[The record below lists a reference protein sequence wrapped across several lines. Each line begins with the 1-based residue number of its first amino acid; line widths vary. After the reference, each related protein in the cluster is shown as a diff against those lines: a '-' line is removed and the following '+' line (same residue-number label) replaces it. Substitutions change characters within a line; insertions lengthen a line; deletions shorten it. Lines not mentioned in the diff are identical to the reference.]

1 MDVSDITPELEQ
13 LDVDMD
19 KLQEALQPLL
29 GDMGDISSKLPL
41 LDKAKLYVLVSYAL
55 ESIIFSSLRLNGV
68 DTKNHAIVKELTRVK
83 QYFEK
88 IHKIENPPAKPDN
101 TLNTEAA
108 IRFIRTNLSDDKE
121 VKDKLTEQIAKER
134 AKAAIKSANER
145 KRAAEA
151 AAAAEEQVEK
161 QEETVSKK
169 PKRSGSKKKK

>member
-13 LDVDMD
+13 LDVDLD

-29 GDMGDISSKLPL
+29 GDVGDISSKLPL

-55 ESIIFSSLRLNGV
+55 ESIIFCEPPPRPFHVALRLLMRDTASLRLNGV

-88 IHKIENPPAKPDN
+88 IQKIETPPSKPEN

-108 IRFIRTNLSDDKE
+108 IRFLRTNL
-121 VKDKLTEQIAKER
+121 VGQ
-134 AKAAIKSANER
+134 
-145 KRAAEA
+145 
-151 AAAAEEQVEK
+151 
-161 QEETVSKK
+161 TVS
-169 PKRSGSKKKK
+169 